1 MSEKRN
7 LMINCDVCD
16 ARNAKE
22 EYLSGYEQIMINTD
36 LLLVSAESRGVLE
49 RLPAIC
55 NTDNTLEVDDD
66 ANLIFQNR
74 STEINSKSVFP
85 ADTVLAVNGDLLIHS
100 DTSRQTLETLRA
112 VNVTGSLLCPASLLT
127 CIKDLYVTGEIKS
140 YPDDCVVLPPVFTP
154 DEYFH
159 LRAKEGQKYYA
170 EQEIRLIA
178 PGIDLGTLRDKKVQF
193 ISPRFFVPAE
203 KAADALE
210 LFNETASME
219 VIPQGYVFVDTG
231 KELSESLLKKY
242 GNRLFFR
249 GDLTLTVGSI
259 PLLSRLEKLY
269 VSGTILVPENLAEDF
284 YQFDVECSSVK
295 VVKEEK
301 RRILENS
308 PRIVLN
314 KDILT
319 ASPQGVLVRNCAVL
333 TIEENIT
340 PQDIL
345 DHVEIVNCARVDC
358 AENQKAAV
366 YQKSTNVPQIGS
378 REENGEPSGML
389 GILLNLAETKMINA
403 DKYVL

>member
-1 MSEKRN
+1 MSEKKN

-55 NTDNTLEVDDD
+55 NTDNTLEVDDN
-66 ANLIFQNR
+66 ANLIFQNGR
-74 STEINSKSVFP
+74 MEINSSSAFP
-85 ADTVLAVNGDLLIHS
+85 AETVFAVNGDLMIYS
-100 DTSRQTLETLRA
+100 DTSRQTLEALRA

-127 CIKDLYVTGEIKS
+127 CIKELYVTGETKT
-140 YPDDCVVLPPVFTP
+140 YPDDCIILPPVFTP

-159 LRAKEGQKYYA
+159 LRAREGQKYYV
-170 EQEIRLIA
+170 EQEVRLTV
-178 PGIDLGTLRDKKVQF
+178 PGISLAALGDKKVQF

-210 LFNETASME
+210 LFDEKASMV
-219 VIPQGYVFVDTG
+219 VIPRGCAFIDAC
-231 KELSESLLKKY
+231 EEFSENLLRKY

-249 GDLTLTVGSI
+249 GDLTLTAESI

-269 VSGTILVPENLAEDF
+269 VSGTLLVPENLAEDF

-308 PRIVLN
+308 PRIILDKN
-314 KDILT
+314 ILT
-319 ASPQGVLVRNCAVL
+319 ASPQGVLVQNCAVL
-333 TIEENIT
+333 TIDENIT

-358 AENQKAAV
+358 SENQKAAV
-366 YQKSTNVPQIGS
+366 YQKSSNVPQIGS

>member
-1 MSEKRN
+1 MSEKKN

-55 NTDNTLEVDDD
+55 NTDNTLEVDDN
-66 ANLIFQNR
+66 ANLIFQNGR
-74 STEINSKSVFP
+74 MEINSSSAFP
-85 ADTVLAVNGDLLIHS
+85 ADAVLAVNGDLLIRS
-100 DTSRQTLETLRA
+100 DTSRQTLEALRA

-127 CIKDLYVTGEIKS
+127 CIKDLYATGKIKT
-140 YPDDCVVLPPVFTP
+140 YPNDCVVLPPVFTP

-159 LRAKEGQKYYA
+159 LRARKGQKYYV
-170 EQEIRLIA
+170 EQEVRLTA

-210 LFNETASME
+210 LFDEKASMV
-219 VIPQGYVFVDTG
+219 VIPRGCAFIDACE
-231 KELSESLLKKY
+231 ELSENHLRKY

-249 GDLTLTVGSI
+249 GDLTLTAESI

-269 VSGTILVPENLAEDF
+269 VSGILFIPENLAEDLN
-284 YQFDVECSSVK
+284 QFDIECSSVK

-308 PRIVLN
+308 PRIILDKN
-314 KDILT
+314 ILT
-319 ASPQGVLVRNCAVL
+319 ASPQGVLVQNCAVL
-333 TIEENIT
+333 TIDENIT
-340 PQDIL
+340 HQDIL

-358 AENQKAAV
+358 SEDQKAAV
-366 YQKSTNVPQIGS
+366 YQKSSNVPQIGS
-378 REENGEPSGML
+378 REENSEPSGML

>member
-1 MSEKRN
+1 MSEKKN

-55 NTDNTLEVDDD
+55 NTDNTLEVDDN
-66 ANLIFQNR
+66 ANLIFQNGR
-74 STEINSKSVFP
+74 MEINSSSAFP
-85 ADTVLAVNGDLLIHS
+85 ADTVFAVNGDLMIYS
-100 DTSRQTLETLRA
+100 DTSRQTLEALRA

-127 CIKDLYVTGEIKS
+127 CIKELYVTGETKT
-140 YPDDCVVLPPVFTP
+140 YPDDCIILPPVFTP

-159 LRAKEGQKYYA
+159 LRAREGQKYYV
-170 EQEIRLIA
+170 EQEVRLTV
-178 PGIDLGTLRDKKVQF
+178 PGISLAALGDKKVQF

-210 LFNETASME
+210 LFDEKASMV
-219 VIPQGYVFVDTG
+219 VIPRGCAFIDAC
-231 KELSESLLKKY
+231 EEFSENLLRKY

-249 GDLTLTVGSI
+249 GDLTLTAESI

-269 VSGTILVPENLAEDF
+269 VSGTLLVPENLAEDF

>member
-127 CIKDLYVTGEIKS
+127 CIKDLYVTGEIKT

-249 GDLTLTVGSI
+249 GDLTLTEVSI

-284 YQFDVECSSVK
+284 YQFDIECSSVK

-308 PRIVLN
+308 PRIILD

-319 ASPQGVLVRNCAVL
+319 ASPQGVLIRNSAVL

-345 DHVEIVNCARVDC
+345 DHVEVVNCARVDC
-358 AENQKAAV
+358 SESQKAAV

>member
-36 LLLVSAESRGVLE
+36 LLLVSAESRGILE

-127 CIKDLYVTGEIKS
+127 CIKDLYVTGEIKT

-249 GDLTLTVGSI
+249 GDLTLTEGSI

-319 ASPQGVLVRNCAVL
+319 ASPPGVLIRNSAVL

-345 DHVEIVNCARVDC
+345 DHVEIVNCSRVDC
-358 AENQKAAV
+358 TENQKAAV

>member
-127 CIKDLYVTGEIKS
+127 CIKDLYVTGEIKT

-249 GDLTLTVGSI
+249 GDLTLIEGSI

-308 PRIVLN
+308 PRIVLD

-319 ASPQGVLVRNCAVL
+319 ASPPGVLIRNSAVL

>member
-127 CIKDLYVTGEIKS
+127 CIKDLYVTGEIKT

-249 GDLTLTVGSI
+249 GDLTLTEGSI

-340 PQDIL
+340 HQDIL

>member
-16 ARNAKE
+16 ARNTKE

-127 CIKDLYVTGEIKS
+127 CIKDLYVTGEIKT

-249 GDLTLTVGSI
+249 GDLTLIEGSI

-308 PRIVLN
+308 PRIVLD

-319 ASPQGVLVRNCAVL
+319 ASPPGVLIRNSAVL

-345 DHVEIVNCARVDC
+345 DHVEIVNCSRVDC
-358 AENQKAAV
+358 TENQKAAV

>member
-55 NTDNTLEVDDD
+55 NTDNTLEVDDN
-66 ANLIFQNR
+66 AHLIFQNG
-74 STEINSKSVFP
+74 SAEINSKSAFP

-249 GDLTLTVGSI
+249 GDLTLTEGSI

>member
-85 ADTVLAVNGDLLIHS
+85 TDTVLAVNGDLLIHS
-100 DTSRQTLETLRA
+100 DTSRQTLEALQA

-127 CIKDLYVTGEIKS
+127 CIKDLYVTGEIKT

-249 GDLTLTVGSI
+249 GDLTLTEGSI

-308 PRIVLN
+308 PRIVLD

-319 ASPQGVLVRNCAVL
+319 ASPPGVLIRNSAVL

-358 AENQKAAV
+358 TENQKAAV